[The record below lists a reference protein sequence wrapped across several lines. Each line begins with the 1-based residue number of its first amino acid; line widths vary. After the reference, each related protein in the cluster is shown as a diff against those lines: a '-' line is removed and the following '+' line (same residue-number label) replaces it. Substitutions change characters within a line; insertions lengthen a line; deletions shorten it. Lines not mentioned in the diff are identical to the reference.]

1 MLDVASIKP
10 DAESLDASVDWD
22 SDAPFHHSRIGT
34 SFLTDLRHQVTE
46 LSRVLSRRMP
56 QFTTNGDVSDTTQTI
71 LSAIDT
77 EIPGSQEVPVSNS
90 APKARGRGGRGLG
103 QGGSGGR
110 GRGRGRGQNLNP
122 NQNQNTVASD
132 QSSASIP
139 GKVYNRRGRKPN
151 AQLGVDGGVSSSKG
165 GVEIELQKSTS
176 KRKGDEEYEAQ
187 VAMALAATA
196 AAAKVQEVVVSKDDN
211 EDSSVKGLNWV
222 NQKLG
227 GGKSKLFE
235 KEGRAGTSGAVWSRK
250 MGPVLHWA
258 EVYCGGEGSTGR

>member
-10 DAESLDASVDWD
+10 DAESLDASIDWD
-22 SDAPFHHSRIGT
+22 CGAPFHHSRIGT

-46 LSRVLSRRMP
+46 LSRVLSRRVP
-56 QFTTNGDVSDTTQTI
+56 QFATNGDVSDTTQTI
-71 LSAIDT
+71 LSATET
-77 EIPGSQEVPVSNS
+77 EIPGSQEIPVSSS

-103 QGGSGGR
+103 QG
-110 GRGRGRGQNLNP
+110 RGRGRGQGQDLNP
-122 NQNQNTVASD
+122 NQNQKTVASG

-165 GVEIELQKSTS
+165 GVEIEPQKSTS

-196 AAAKVQEVVVSKDDN
+196 AAAKVQEVVVNKDDN
-211 EDSSVKGLNWV
+211 EDSTVKGISWV

>member
-22 SDAPFHHSRIGT
+22 CDAPFHHSRIGT
-34 SFLTDLRHQVTE
+34 SFFTDLRHQVTE
-46 LSRVLSRRMP
+46 LSRVVSHRVP
-56 QFTTNGDVSDTTQTI
+56 HFATNGDAPDPTQSI
-71 LSAIDT
+71 LSATET
-77 EIPGSQEVPVSNS
+77 EIPVSSN
-90 APKARGRGGRGLG
+90 AAKARGRGGRGLG
-103 QGGSGGR
+103 R
-110 GRGRGRGQNLNP
+110 GRGRGRGQHLNLNE
-122 NQNQNTVASD
+122 NQNTIASG

-139 GKVYNRRGRKPN
+139 GKVYSRRGRKPS
-151 AQLGVDGGVSSSKG
+151 AQSGVDGGVSSSKV
-165 GVEIELQKSTS
+165 GVEIELEKSAS

-196 AAAKVQEVVVSKDDN
+196 AAAKVQEIVVNKDDS
-211 EDSSVKGLNWV
+211 DRSTVKGLNWV
-222 NQKLG
+222 NQKSC